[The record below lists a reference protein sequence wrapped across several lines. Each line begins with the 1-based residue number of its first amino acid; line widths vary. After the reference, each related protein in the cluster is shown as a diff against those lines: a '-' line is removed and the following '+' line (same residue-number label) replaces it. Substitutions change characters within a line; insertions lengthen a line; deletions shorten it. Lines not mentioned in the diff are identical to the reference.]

1 MSDGATKGVFLLQ
14 PFKKNTRHKSS
25 GAVMAAC
32 KRSKTAL
39 AAAPT
44 LLPVGDLAATCASAR
59 ELSNHVWFEGRV
71 PLKSRKNALLSA
83 CYSCGKFAFLKRHG
97 FYTSMCAQCGQ
108 LHYDKLVHVGSLPDT
123 YTAVVIGGRTKIGY
137 QVALRLLRAGATVVT
152 TTRFPERC
160 VFDREPDYAVWSAR
174 LSIKSLDLNQTAAEA
189 QAAIEACLGPA
200 ALPSV
205 DALFIVA
212 AQTIRGIERREPPV
226 GFAGA
231 GAGSEP
237 GACSVPD
244 IASNTNRYGDAK
256 HFCGKINSWCL
267 RLGEVTPEELEEVMR
282 VNTVG
287 PFLLVQTIA
296 PRIEASDQPRKAI
309 VLTHAREGMFDLSHK
324 SSRHPHTNVAKA
336 GLHMVT
342 HMIQTTYRSSIP
354 CYGVDP
360 GWISVDEY
368 GPDSV
373 PMGGVLPLTELDG
386 AAKLTDVVLC
396 TKRILSTRGTIRHYA
411 YGGKPVF

>member
-1 MSDGATKGVFLLQ
+1 MSDDHVRVTK
-14 PFKKNTRHKSS
+14 RHHGK
-25 GAVMAAC
+25 
-32 KRSKTAL
+32 
-39 AAAPT
+39 PQ
-44 LLPVGDLAATCASAR
+44 LLPVGELAATCASAR
-59 ELSNHVWFEGRV
+59 DLSMHVWFEDRV
-71 PLKSRKNALLSA
+71 PPKSRKNALLAA
-83 CYSCGKFAFLKRHG
+83 CYACGKAAFLKRHG

-108 LHYDKLVHVGSLPDT
+108 LHYEKLMYAGSLPET

-137 QVALRLLRAGATVVT
+137 QTALRLLRAGATVVT

-160 VFDREPDYAVWSAR
+160 VFDREPDYAAWVAR
-174 LSIKSLDLNQTAAEA
+174 LSIKTLDLNQPAVET

-200 ALPSV
+200 ALPRV

-212 AQTIRGIERREPPV
+212 AQTIRGIERREPVV
-226 GFAGA
+226 GAA
-231 GAGSEP
+231 AVAES
-237 GACSVPD
+237 AADAADKSA
-244 IASNTNRYGDAK
+244 ASTNTNRYGDAK

-267 RLGEVTPEELEEVMR
+267 RLGEVSPEELEEVMR

-296 PRIEASDQPRKAI
+296 PRIEASDHPRKAI
-309 VLTHAREGMFDLSHK
+309 VLTHAREGMFDLCHK

-354 CYGVDP
+354 CFGVDP

-396 TKRILSTRGTIRHYA
+396 KKRILPTRGTIRHYA

>member
-1 MSDGATKGVFLLQ
+1 
-14 PFKKNTRHKSS
+14 
-25 GAVMAAC
+25 
-32 KRSKTAL
+32 
-39 AAAPT
+39 
-44 LLPVGDLAATCASAR
+44 
-59 ELSNHVWFEGRV
+59 
-71 PLKSRKNALLSA
+71 
-83 CYSCGKFAFLKRHG
+83 
-97 FYTSMCAQCGQ
+97 
-108 LHYDKLVHVGSLPDT
+108 
-123 YTAVVIGGRTKIGY
+123 
-137 QVALRLLRAGATVVT
+137 LLRAGATVVT

-160 VFDREPDYAVWSAR
+160 VFDREPDYAAWVAR
-174 LSIKSLDLNQTAAEA
+174 LSIKTLDLNQPAVET

-200 ALPSV
+200 ALPRV

-212 AQTIRGIERREPPV
+212 AQTIRGIERREPVV
-226 GFAGA
+226 GAA
-231 GAGSEP
+231 AVAES
-237 GACSVPD
+237 AADAADKSA
-244 IASNTNRYGDAK
+244 ASTNTNRYGDAK

-267 RLGEVTPEELEEVMR
+267 RLGEVSPEELEEVMR

-296 PRIEASDQPRKAI
+296 PRIEASDHPRKAI
-309 VLTHAREGMFDLSHK
+309 VLTHAREGMFDLCHK

-354 CYGVDP
+354 CFGVDP

-396 TKRILSTRGTIRHYA
+396 KKRILPTRGTIRHYA